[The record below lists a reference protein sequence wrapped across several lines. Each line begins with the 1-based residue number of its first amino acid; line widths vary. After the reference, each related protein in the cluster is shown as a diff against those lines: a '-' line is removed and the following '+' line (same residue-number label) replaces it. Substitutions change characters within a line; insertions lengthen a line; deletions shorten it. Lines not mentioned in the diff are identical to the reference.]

1 MVKTIE
7 QLESELARER
17 AQMQRYEQ
25 GYEKFAKSAN
35 EINNQLAVLKG
46 TAQLAATQPDDEN
59 FRELSSVVFSGVS
72 RIQTLL
78 RQAVQA
84 FPGEGEAVVELKRAV
99 QSQQV
104 SILVVDDEAMLR
116 KLLEKMLTRH
126 GYIVQT
132 AGCGADAIRVGQEK
146 EFDVILMDYRLGD
159 MSGLEAFREIRKKQA
174 ACRVVFL
181 TGDPNI
187 NEIRTAVHNE
197 GAQGF
202 ITKPFEVE
210 EINNVIQH
218 LLQRQAA

>member
-1 MVKTIE
+1 ME
-7 QLESELARER
+7 QMESELARVR
-17 AQMQRYEQ
+17 AQIQRYEL
-25 GYEKFAKSAN
+25 GYETFAKSAN

-46 TAQLAATQPDDEN
+46 TAQLAAAQPDSEN
-59 FRELSSVVFSGVS
+59 FSELSSVVLASVS
-72 RIQTLL
+72 RIQTML
-78 RQAVQA
+78 RQSVQA
-84 FPGEGEAVVELKRAV
+84 FPVEGEAVAEFKKAV

-116 KLLEKMLTRH
+116 KLLEKMLTKH
-126 GYIVQT
+126 GYAVQT
-132 AGCGADAIRVGQEK
+132 AGSGNEAIQVGQEK

-159 MSGLEAFREIRKKQA
+159 MSGLDAFREIRKKQA

-187 NEIRTAVHNE
+187 NEIRSAVHSE

-210 EINNVIQH
+210 EINHVIQH
-218 LLQRQAA
+218 LLHKQAA

>member
-1 MVKTIE
+1 MKTIE
-7 QLESELARER
+7 QMESELQRVR
-17 AQMQRYEQ
+17 DQMARYEQ
-25 GYEKFAKSAN
+25 GYEAFAKSAN

-46 TAQLAATQPDDEN
+46 TAQLTATQPDEEN
-59 FRELSSVVFSGVS
+59 FRELSSVVLAGVS

-78 RQAVQA
+78 RQSVRS
-84 FPGEGEAVVELKRAV
+84 FPGEGEAVAELKKAV

-116 KLLEKMLTRH
+116 KLLEKMLAKH
-126 GYIVQT
+126 GYAVQT
-132 AGCGADAIRVGQEK
+132 AGSGAEAIRVGQEK

-159 MSGLEAFREIRKKQA
+159 MSGLDAFREIRKKQI

-187 NEIRTAVHNE
+187 NEIRAAVHSE

-218 LLQRQAA
+218 LLQKQAA